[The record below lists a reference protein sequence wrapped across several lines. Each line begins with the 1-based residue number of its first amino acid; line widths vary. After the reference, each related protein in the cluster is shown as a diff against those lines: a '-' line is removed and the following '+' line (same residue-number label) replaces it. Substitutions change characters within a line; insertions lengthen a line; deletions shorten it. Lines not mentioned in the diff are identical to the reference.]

1 MKVKSVFRKLGE
13 DSESGI
19 LHYGTKF
26 ILLGNNNDQEDEDD
40 TVENLEVQL
49 ETYISTGEELYFSM
63 PNKQSELKDPREWVK
78 DLDIES
84 TEDIA
89 VPKMLV
95 DQVIGQ
101 KQGVEI
107 VRKAAE
113 QKRHVM
119 LIGDPGT
126 GKSTVSYTH
135 LTLPT
140 NA

>member
-1 MKVKSVFRKLGE
+1 
-13 DSESGI
+13 
-19 LHYGTKF
+19 
-26 ILLGNNNDQEDEDD
+26 
-40 TVENLEVQL
+40 
-49 ETYISTGEELYFSM
+49 M
-63 PNKQSELKDPREWVK
+63 PKKNSELKDPREWVK

-126 GKSTVSYTH
+126 GKSMLAKSMSELLPKEELQDVLVYH
-135 LTLPT
+135 NHEEFEHINKYMKYLYVMLCLYFIYLIYFLVVTLKFYVTICPFGS
-140 NA
+140 